1 MKTNLNQIYTADA
14 YYRLSREDGDKDE
27 SDSIVNQKA
36 LVEEFLK
43 SHPDIQIYED
53 KVDDGY
59 TGVNFDRPAFTSM
72 MDDIKKGKVN
82 CVIVKDLSRFGR
94 NYIETGKY
102 IEKIFPYLGVRFISI
117 TDNIDTISDLYSANE
132 IIIPFK
138 NLINDAYCRD
148 ISIKV
153 RSHLD
158 IKRKNGQFI
167 GSFAPY
173 GYKKSSENKNKLIID
188 EKAANIVRQIFSWK
202 LDGMSGAGIAE
213 KLNELGIPTPYLYKQ
228 MNGENYYCGYQ
239 KNADMKWKAATVNV
253 ILKNEVYTGTLIQG
267 KTYSPN
273 YKIRKRIKRSEKE
286 WIRCEN
292 NHEPIVSQEEFG
304 LVQELFRMDT
314 RVAPD
319 QDKLYLFSG
328 LVKCGWCGGNMT
340 RKSIPVNGKR
350 YVYLVCIENKNRNGC
365 SNSKAISVKRL
376 EEVILKIIN
385 LHIEEIF
392 EMNKMLNIVKTAPYG
407 QFRLDKINER
417 IKDKEIDI
425 EKKEKYIKNAYADY
439 VDEILTKQEYR
450 GLKDYFQEN
459 IKDLRQEIQALV
471 EEREKQKQNQSDKSK
486 WIEEFLECRGFKT
499 ISRKLLL
506 KLINEIRIYDRDRIE
521 VVFKF
526 QSEYEEM
533 CKYLREIN
541 EWPEKVERS

>member
-1 MKTNLNQIYTADA
+1 
-14 YYRLSREDGDKDE
+14 
-27 SDSIVNQKA
+27 
-36 LVEEFLK
+36 
-43 SHPDIQIYED
+43 
-53 KVDDGY
+53 
-59 TGVNFDRPAFTSM
+59 
-72 MDDIKKGKVN
+72 
-82 CVIVKDLSRFGR
+82 
-94 NYIETGKY
+94 
-102 IEKIFPYLGVRFISI
+102 
-117 TDNIDTISDLYSANE
+117 
-132 IIIPFK
+132 
-138 NLINDAYCRD
+138 
-148 ISIKV
+148 
-153 RSHLD
+153 
-158 IKRKNGQFI
+158 
-167 GSFAPY
+167 
-173 GYKKSSENKNKLIID
+173 
-188 EKAANIVRQIFSWK
+188 
-202 LDGMSGAGIAE
+202 
-213 KLNELGIPTPYLYKQ
+213 
-228 MNGENYYCGYQ
+228 
-239 KNADMKWKAATVNV
+239 
-253 ILKNEVYTGTLIQG
+253 
-267 KTYSPN
+267 
-273 YKIRKRIKRSEKE
+273 
-286 WIRCEN
+286 
-292 NHEPIVSQEEFG
+292 
-304 LVQELFRMDT
+304 
-314 RVAPD
+314 
-319 QDKLYLFSG
+319 
-328 LVKCGWCGGNMT
+328 MT

-407 QFRLDKINER
+407 QFRLDKINEG

-450 GLKDYFQEN
+450 ELKDYFQKN

-486 WIEEFLECRGFKT
+486 WIDEFLECRGFKT

-541 EWPEKVERS
+541 EWPEKVERR